1 MADSV
6 NTQALTLLP
15 MDSSSVSAGKTG
27 FNAAKNPDSDAFSQ
41 VLDEQRGS
49 EPSSA
54 QGAGYA
60 STAAKAG
67 GKNLPAERSATAAAD
82 PSGDEQGTNAPAISD
97 AGQGDSARAAQALG
111 DPGDAASRQGSPSA
125 GQGAAALTIVPAGST
140 PLDLLATKGTVTPSS
155 ASAAAVGLS
164 VGEMSAGAAPVTEVA
179 ALSSLSAGQ
188 AAVAA
193 TLGES
198 ELPSASTGAAEPGM
212 QDAAPGVVTAGERA
226 VAATAK
232 AAAGSVAVTSAANTA
247 VDPEVALAAHDSSAD
262 DLARSSALG
271 VDADGRIAKLQ
282 NDASVLTRSRV
293 DWLRSG
299 IGTETSTSSL
309 SADAQIEALAE
320 LPRSNVQL
328 RGDSAPPSAPT
339 PLASAIGGV
348 PPGSSSAVSPTFA
361 SGPGG
366 LSEYALSH
374 APQDPEFPGEL
385 SARMKTLLRDG
396 VREARLQLHP
406 AELGRLQVTV
416 STDGDQA
423 RVSFVADTQA
433 ARDAIE
439 QSMPRLREM
448 LEQNGMQLAQSDVG
462 QRDLQSGREG
472 SDAESSQQA
481 GEEVATGES
490 EPVGILAA
498 QTVTSRIDTYI

>member
-1 MADSV
+1 
-6 NTQALTLLP
+6 
-15 MDSSSVSAGKTG
+15 
-27 FNAAKNPDSDAFSQ
+27 
-41 VLDEQRGS
+41 
-49 EPSSA
+49 
-54 QGAGYA
+54 
-60 STAAKAG
+60 
-67 GKNLPAERSATAAAD
+67 
-82 PSGDEQGTNAPAISD
+82 
-97 AGQGDSARAAQALG
+97 
-111 DPGDAASRQGSPSA
+111 
-125 GQGAAALTIVPAGST
+125 
-140 PLDLLATKGTVTPSS
+140 
-155 ASAAAVGLS
+155 
-164 VGEMSAGAAPVTEVA
+164 
-179 ALSSLSAGQ
+179 
-188 AAVAA
+188 
-193 TLGES
+193 
-198 ELPSASTGAAEPGM
+198 M